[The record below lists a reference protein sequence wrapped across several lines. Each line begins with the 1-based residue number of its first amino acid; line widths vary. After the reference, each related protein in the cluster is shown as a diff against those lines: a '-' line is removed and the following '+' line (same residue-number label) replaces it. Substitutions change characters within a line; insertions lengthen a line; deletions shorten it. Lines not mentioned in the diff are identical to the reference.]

1 MVKVG
6 DKNIAWYEKMTVEDL
21 LNDLNDPYHYVVVR
35 INKKYISRP
44 NFNKTLVPDQSE
56 VFLIPMISGG

>member
-6 DKNIAWYEKMTVEDL
+6 VKNIAWYEKMTVEDL
-21 LNDLNDPYHYVVVR
+21 LTDIDDPYHYVVVR

-44 NFNKTLVPDQSE
+44 DFKKTLVPDHSE